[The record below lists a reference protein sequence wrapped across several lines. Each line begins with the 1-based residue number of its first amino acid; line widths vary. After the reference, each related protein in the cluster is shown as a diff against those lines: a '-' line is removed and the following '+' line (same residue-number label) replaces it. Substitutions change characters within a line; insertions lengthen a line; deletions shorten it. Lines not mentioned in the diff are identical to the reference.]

1 MLEREN
7 AFLEYKNEKS
17 KVSKKFFF
25 PKGLF
30 HDFGQELAI
39 FPSFHFCLE
48 KEKTVFHEKMP
59 F

>member
-17 KVSKKFFF
+17 SVKKVILF

-30 HDFGQELAI
+30 HDFGQKLAI

-48 KEKTVFHEKMP
+48 KEKNVFHEKTP

>member
-17 KVSKKFFF
+17 KVS
-25 PKGLF
+25 
-30 HDFGQELAI
+30 I

-48 KEKTVFHEKMP
+48 KEKNVFHEKTP